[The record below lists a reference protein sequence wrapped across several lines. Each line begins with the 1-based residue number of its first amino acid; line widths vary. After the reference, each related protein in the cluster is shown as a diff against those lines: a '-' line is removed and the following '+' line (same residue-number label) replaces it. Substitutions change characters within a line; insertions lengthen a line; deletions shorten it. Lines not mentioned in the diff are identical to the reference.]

1 MKKSLFSV
9 LCALCAIS
17 YAGISPNAWAQSND
31 ADEILPPI
39 VFLVLDTSASMNLF
53 FDEDAN
59 QTRLTNAMAEIIGGM
74 KLTTDGKLNRAQ
86 SGKPFDMPFPTLQ
99 NDGKYMLG
107 IKNIPGD
114 SQIAKPNVDDVDD
127 VDASY
132 DESGVIH
139 TYKKVVKFGLA
150 GLAVGSAGSSST
162 KDSKIKEAAKLSGG
176 KTEGTV
182 LRFTLVWGH
191 MKDSNGVYYQACSD
205 LDSHVVINGNMWK
218 EGEHIYYYSKYSKSN
233 NGGFLD
239 VDNLNPEAKR
249 ISVKNKEEG
258 KDYAVCINNSNEN
271 FETCS
276 SISNENLGKIIG
288 VENIYWKDTSKLTNG
303 DIISYYVQPFTGCR
317 TDHGF
322 QVEIAYI
329 NEHGCT
335 VSDTFTYN
343 GTISRG
349 CSDTESCRFP
359 VVTMQYNRTSENTVG
374 YFKILSSGNDL
385 LVGKDNGYNGHT
397 PSKHLSKN
405 SFLYSQDFRNAG
417 EPKYIYGY
425 TDSIQTYGNSSNQI
439 KYGLDLTGLDYKKN
453 LDCTYDKGIWS
464 MQKDA
469 DAPLVYPEPSDKEV
483 DITANNERLIQIART
498 YMGTAATPLGEALAD
513 IYYMFGGDSGIGID
527 QGLTHHFKDGKVVRN
542 DKFNCRGRQKSVI
555 LISDGDPNGSGI
567 QDANRK
573 KGDGQPQP
581 EHQYGHSTDIWY
593 DTAHLYE
600 HGIKVFV
607 IGYSNEFDPSKV
619 DPSIENSA
627 AWRLSKAAWRGGTCR
642 DEHNNIIDPSDAGEA
657 AFNNFVKG
665 YNKVHNK
672 LCFYSAVSK
681 NALRQ
686 AIVNAVS
693 ESLRGTVSKTPA
705 VTTTSVGYLS
715 SINKGV
721 YQNGF
726 SNIYSGYTVE
736 FGNRRETLLERSTFV
751 CNPDEAKFVEK
762 SNKEYVSNISQR
774 LDCDII
780 KCNTSDADNRTGKPH
795 PSNPCTLNGNEN
807 TCMRHRVIFAGDY
820 YEQRDAIYPD
830 NAKLDDKLT
839 DDHRGDTPQYN
850 VHIGTI
856 KGGNRGEDYHFITE
870 STADACKK
878 SLDFNSDSATDDA
891 KTSNYMITPFEC
903 FTDVDCGIDESG
915 KKSYLCVQGRCAE
928 STKVSE
934 ISGTVNCKTHKNC
947 TDGSVCHNGK
957 CIPGIVHE
965 CDIRSYIASQRL
977 GVIEY
982 ATPVVVEPP
991 NKSYKDAAYRLFQNK
1006 YWNRDTQL
1014 LVGANDGMLH
1024 NFIIGKNNDEK
1035 YNSGSGLYAI
1045 DESITPANKLDRD
1058 IAEGD
1063 ELWGFIPKAIMP
1075 KIRQVATS
1083 GLSSNVNASP
1093 AVLDVRAPDWYTD
1106 KYKDLSDP
1114 TKSDSAP
1121 LRYRTVAVGGF
1132 RDGARGYYALDITN
1146 PAKPKV
1152 LWEIDPTWQIGKDST
1167 STPSTSKSD
1176 FANPPSHITKSQ
1188 IVDNDART
1196 KTDPDY
1202 YPFQLLG
1209 KTYAQPIITTAL
1221 IGNKLE
1227 PIAILSGG
1235 LSDSIA
1241 SEKDKQTSTESANDN
1256 QIGRVMYVVRIF
1268 PEKAEDLLVKTFY
1281 FKHEITG
1288 EPAVFPNTFGKPV
1301 QHIYFGDSKGAVYR
1315 INMRGDVANWA
1326 SQDTATEGEIVYE
1339 LPAFDPKE
1347 FDELKDFNFEQIT
1360 HKPAVALHH
1369 MNGNRAVIQVAI
1381 GTGSN
1386 DNLNIQPTDHNY
1398 VGIFYDVP
1406 DPTQNG
1412 SVYGFNLDNAQ
1423 TKSKLILFNLNK
1435 EQDDWT
1441 DIQTIKSKAD
1451 RKHDKVQTMR
1461 ITTHDPVI
1469 IQPGEKDVL
1478 GDKLDPRQK
1487 MTGAP
1492 IIYNFDTYF
1501 PTYIASEKNPTDT
1514 ICHYG
1519 KAAIYAVRDEKIKRY
1534 DALNPN
1540 DVQNNEAAKDE
1551 NLIRFQNGEVSF
1563 YKLDMGTKIYGLQ
1576 ITNQLYCGNKNNG
1589 KFAAPQLIAQTGIPN
1604 GVNGFDKSSAD
1615 NFASKNTSLN
1625 AFGLNL
1631 AGIQAQSN
1639 RIKWASVYE

>member
-17 YAGISPNAWAQSND
+17 YSGISPNAWAQSND

-99 NDGKYMLG
+99 NDGKYTPG

-114 SQIAKPNVDDVDD
+114 SQIAKPNVDD

-176 KTEGTV
+176 QTEGTA

-191 MKDSNGVYYQACSD
+191 MKDSNGVHYQACSD

-397 PSKHLSKN
+397 PSKHLSKD

-600 HGIKVFV
+600 LGIKVFV

-619 DPSIENSA
+619 NPSIENSA

-657 AFNNFVKG
+657 AFNDFVKG
-665 YNKVHNK
+665 YNKDHNK

-839 DDHRGDTPQYN
+839 DNHLGDTPQYN

-870 STADACKK
+870 STADACKS
-878 SLDFNSDSATDDA
+878 SLDFNSASATDDA

-928 STKVSE
+928 SSKVSE
-934 ISGTVNCKTHKNC
+934 ISGTVNCSTHKNC

-1035 YNSGSGLYAI
+1035 YNSSSGLYAI

>member
-39 VFLVLDTSASMNLF
+39 VFLVLDTSASMNLI
-53 FDEDAN
+53 FDKDAN

-74 KLTTDGKLNRAQ
+74 KLTTDGKLIRAEQ

-99 NDGKYMLG
+99 NDGKYTPG
-107 IKNIPGD
+107 VKNIPGD
-114 SQIAKPNVDDVDD
+114 SQIAKPNVDD

-176 KTEGTV
+176 KTEGTA

-191 MKDSNGVYYQACSD
+191 MKDSNGAHYQACSD

-218 EGEHIYYYSKYSKSN
+218 KGEHIYYSYYYSKSN

-239 VDNLNPEAKR
+239 VDNLDPEAKDIR
-249 ISVKNKEEG
+249 VKNKEEG

-303 DIISYYVQPFTGCR
+303 DIISYYVQPFSGCR

-343 GTISRG
+343 DTISGG
-349 CSDTESCRFP
+349 CGDTESCRFP
-359 VVTMQYNRTSENTVG
+359 VVTMQYIRTPENTVG

-385 LVGKDNGYNGHT
+385 LIGKDNGYNGYT
-397 PSKHLSKN
+397 PSKHLSN
-405 SFLYSQDFRNAG
+405 DSFLYSQDFRNAG
-417 EPKYIYGY
+417 KPKYIYGY

-464 MQKDA
+464 MQKEA

-573 KGDGQPQP
+573 SDATP

-593 DTAHLYE
+593 DAAHLYE
-600 HGIKVFV
+600 LGIKVFV

-657 AFNNFVKG
+657 AFNDFVKG
-665 YNKVHNK
+665 YNKDHNK

-870 STADACKK
+870 STADACKSSLAFK
-878 SLDFNSDSATDDA
+878 SASATDDA

-928 STKVSE
+928 SSTVSE
-934 ISGTVNCKTHKNC
+934 ISGTVTCSTHKDC
-947 TDGSVCHNGK
+947 SYGSVCHNSK

-1045 DESITPANKLDRD
+1045 DESITPANKLDRE

-1152 LWEIDPTWQIGKDST
+1152 LWEIDPTWQIGKDSP

-1188 IVDNDART
+1188 IVDNDTRT

-1347 FDELKDFNFEQIT
+1347 FDELKTFNFEQIT

-1469 IQPGEKDVL
+1469 IQPREKDVL

-1519 KAAIYAVRDEKIKRY
+1519 KAAIYAVRDEKIKHH

>member
-17 YAGISPNAWAQSND
+17 YSGISPNAWAQSND

-99 NDGKYMLG
+99 NDGKYTPG

-114 SQIAKPNVDDVDD
+114 SQIAKPNVDD

-176 KTEGTV
+176 KTEGTA

-191 MKDSNGVYYQACSD
+191 MKDSNGAHYQACSD

-218 EGEHIYYYSKYSKSN
+218 KGEHIYYSYYYSKSN

-239 VDNLNPEAKR
+239 VDNLDPEAKDIR
-249 ISVKNKEEG
+249 VKNKEEG

-303 DIISYYVQPFTGCR
+303 DIISYYVQPFSGCR

-343 GTISRG
+343 DTISGG
-349 CSDTESCRFP
+349 CGDTESCRFP
-359 VVTMQYNRTSENTVG
+359 VVTMQYIRTPENTVG

-385 LVGKDNGYNGHT
+385 LVGKDNGYNGYT
-397 PSKHLSKN
+397 PSKHLSN
-405 SFLYSQDFRNAG
+405 DSFLYSQDFRNAG
-417 EPKYIYGY
+417 KPKYIYGY

-464 MQKDA
+464 MQKEA

-527 QGLTHHFKDGKVVRN
+527 QGLTHHFKDGKVVHN

-573 KGDGQPQP
+573 SDATP

-593 DTAHLYE
+593 DAAHLYE
-600 HGIKVFV
+600 LGIKVFV

-619 DPSIENSA
+619 DPSIKNSA

-665 YNKVHNK
+665 YNKDHTK

-839 DDHRGDTPQYN
+839 DNHLGDTPQYN

-870 STADACKK
+870 STADACKS
-878 SLDFNSDSATDDA
+878 SLDFNSASATDDA

-928 STKVSE
+928 SSKVSE
-934 ISGTVNCKTHKNC
+934 ISGTKECSTHKDC
-947 TDGSVCHNGK
+947 SDGSVCHNRK

>member
-53 FDEDAN
+53 FDKDAN

-74 KLTTDGKLNRAQ
+74 KLTTDGKLIRAEQ

-99 NDGKYMLG
+99 NDGKYTPG
-107 IKNIPGD
+107 VKNIPGD
-114 SQIAKPNVDDVDD
+114 SQIAKPNVDD

-176 KTEGTV
+176 KTEGTA

-191 MKDSNGVYYQACSD
+191 MKDSNGAHYQACSD

-218 EGEHIYYYSKYSKSN
+218 KGEHIYYSSYYSKSN

-239 VDNLNPEAKR
+239 VDNLDPEAKR

-397 PSKHLSKN
+397 PSKHLSN
-405 SFLYSQDFRNAG
+405 DSFLYSQDFRNAG

-464 MQKDA
+464 MQKEA

-573 KGDGQPQP
+573 SDATP

-593 DTAHLYE
+593 DAAHLYE
-600 HGIKVFV
+600 LGIKVFV

-657 AFNNFVKG
+657 AFNDFVKG
-665 YNKVHNK
+665 YNKDHNK

-795 PSNPCTLNGNEN
+795 PSNPCALNGDEN
-807 TCMRHRVIFAGDY
+807 TCMQHRVIFAGDY

-870 STADACKK
+870 STADACKS
-878 SLDFNSDSATDDA
+878 SLAFESASATDDA

-928 STKVSE
+928 SSKVSE
-934 ISGTVNCKTHKNC
+934 ISGTKVCKTHKDC
-947 TDGSVCHNGK
+947 AADGSVCHNGK

>member
-39 VFLVLDTSASMNLF
+39 VFLVLDTSASMNLI
-53 FDEDAN
+53 FDKDAN

-74 KLTTDGKLNRAQ
+74 KLTPDGKLNRAQ
-86 SGKPFDMPFPTLQ
+86 GGKPFDMPFPTLQ
-99 NDGKYMLG
+99 NDGKYTPGL
-107 IKNIPGD
+107 KNIPGD
-114 SQIAKPNVDDVDD
+114 SQIAKPNVDD

-176 KTEGTV
+176 QTEGTA

-191 MKDSNGVYYQACSD
+191 MKDSNGAHYQACSD

-218 EGEHIYYYSKYSKSN
+218 RGEHIYYSSNYSKSN

-239 VDNLNPEAKR
+239 VDNLDPKAKD

-343 GTISRG
+343 DTISGG
-349 CSDTESCRFP
+349 CRNTESCRFP
-359 VVTMQYNRTSENTVG
+359 VVTMQYIRTSENTVG

-385 LVGKDNGYNGHT
+385 LVGKDNGYNGDT
-397 PSKHLSKN
+397 PSKHLSKD

-464 MQKDA
+464 MQKEA

-657 AFNNFVKG
+657 AFNDFVKG
-665 YNKVHNK
+665 YNKDHNK

-762 SNKEYVSNISQR
+762 SYKEYVSNISQR

-839 DDHRGDTPQYN
+839 DNHLGDTPQYN

>member
-53 FDEDAN
+53 FDKDAN

-99 NDGKYMLG
+99 NDGKYTPG

-114 SQIAKPNVDDVDD
+114 SQIAKPD

-176 KTEGTV
+176 QTEGTA

-191 MKDSNGVYYQACSD
+191 MKDSNGAHYQACSD

-218 EGEHIYYYSKYSKSN
+218 RGEHIYYSSNYSKSN

-239 VDNLNPEAKR
+239 VDNLDPKAKD
-249 ISVKNKEEG
+249 ISVKNEEEG

-343 GTISRG
+343 DTISGG
-349 CSDTESCRFP
+349 CRNTESCRFP
-359 VVTMQYNRTSENTVG
+359 VVTMQYIRTSENTVG

-397 PSKHLSKN
+397 PPKHLSKD

-464 MQKDA
+464 MQKEA

-573 KGDGQPQP
+573 SDATP

-593 DTAHLYE
+593 DAAHLYE
-600 HGIKVFV
+600 LGIKVFV

-657 AFNNFVKG
+657 SFNDFVKG
-665 YNKVHNK
+665 YNKDHNK

-820 YEQRDAIYPD
+820 HEQRDAIYPD

-839 DDHRGDTPQYN
+839 DDHTGNTPQYN

-870 STADACKK
+870 STADACKS
-878 SLDFNSDSATDDA
+878 SLDFESASATDDA

-928 STKVSE
+928 SSKVSE
-934 ISGTVNCKTHKNC
+934 ISGTKVCKTHKDC
-947 TDGSVCHNGK
+947 LDGSVCHNGK
-957 CIPGIVHE
+957 CISGIVHE

-1406 DPTQNG
+1406 DSSQNG

-1441 DIQTIKSKAD
+1441 DIKTIESKAD
-1451 RKHDKVQTMR
+1451 LKKHDKVQTMR

-1469 IQPGEKDVL
+1469 KQLGEKDVL

-1615 NFASKNTSLN
+1615 NFTSKNTSLN

-1631 AGIQAQSN
+1631 AGIKAQSN

>member
-17 YAGISPNAWAQSND
+17 YVGISPNAWAQSND

-74 KLTTDGKLNRAQ
+74 KLTADGKLNRAEG
-86 SGKPFDMPFPTLQ
+86 GKPFDMPFPTLQ
-99 NDGKYMLG
+99 NDGKYTPG
-107 IKNIPGD
+107 VKHIPGN
-114 SQIAKPNVDDVDD
+114 SEIAKPNVDDVDD

-176 KTEGTV
+176 QTEGTV

-191 MKDSNGVYYQACSD
+191 REKDTGTTSD
-205 LDSHVVINGNMWK
+205 LDLHVVFNGDIHNDLDYSNRHAHG
-218 EGEHIYYYSKYSKSN
+218 GE
-233 NGGFLD
+233 LD
-239 VDNLNPEAKR
+239 VDNRNPR
-249 ISVKNKEEG
+249 D
-258 KDYAVCINNSNEN
+258 KDITLTHHNTSINDYVVCINNKTGIFQKCKDFNKSNNNEN
-271 FETCS
+271 DK
-276 SISNENLGKIIG
+276 GRIIG
-288 VENIYWKDTSKLTNG
+288 VENIYWKDYNDLSNG
-303 DIISYYVQPFTGCR
+303 DILRVYLDPYSNKGT

-322 QVEIAYI
+322 EIEIAYT
-329 NEHGCT
+329 NKDGCET
-335 VSDTFTYN
+335 ADTFIYHNNIT
-343 GTISRG
+343 S
-349 CSDTESCRFP
+349 SCMNNNSCEIP
-359 VVTMQYNRTSENTVG
+359 VVSLKFTKTGDNKG
-374 YFKILSSGNDL
+374 YFELMPETAGTSKYNTLQPSDFL
-385 LVGKDNGYNGHT
+385 LRRDFKNIGK
-397 PSKHLSKN
+397 P
-405 SFLYSQDFRNAG
+405 DF
-417 EPKYIYGY
+417 IYGY
-425 TDSIQTYGNSSNQI
+425 TDSIQTYGNTPNQI

-573 KGDGQPQP
+573 SDATP

-593 DTAHLYE
+593 DAAHLYE
-600 HGIKVFV
+600 LGIKVFV

-642 DEHNNIIDPSDAGEA
+642 DENNNIIDPSDAGEA

-807 TCMRHRVIFAGDY
+807 TCMKHRVIFAGDY
-820 YEQRDAIYPD
+820 YDQRDAIYPD
-830 NAKLDDKLT
+830 NAKLDDNQT
-839 DDHRGDTPQYN
+839 DNHIGDTPQYN

-878 SLDFNSDSATDDA
+878 SLDFNSSSATNDA

-928 STKVSE
+928 SSRVSE
-934 ISGTVNCKTHKNC
+934 ISGTKKCSTHKDC
-947 TDGSVCHNGK
+947 DGSVCHNGK

-991 NKSYKDAAYRLFQNK
+991 NKSYKDAAYRLFQKK

-1045 DESITPANKLDRD
+1045 DESITPANKLDRE

-1121 LRYRTVAVGGF
+1121 IRYRTVAVGGF

-1152 LWEIDPTWQIGKDST
+1152 LWEIDPTWQISKDAP

-1188 IVDNDART
+1188 IDDNAART

-1256 QIGRVMYVVRIF
+1256 QIGRVMYVVRLF

-1326 SQDTATEGEIVYE
+1326 SQDTATEGSIVYE

-1347 FDELKDFNFEQIT
+1347 FDELKGFNFEQIT

-1406 DPTQNG
+1406 DSSQNG

-1441 DIQTIKSKAD
+1441 DIKTIESKAD
-1451 RKHDKVQTMR
+1451 LKKHDKVQTMR

-1469 IQPGEKDVL
+1469 KQLGEKDVL

-1631 AGIQAQSN
+1631 AGIKAQSN

>member
-17 YAGISPNAWAQSND
+17 YSGISPNAWAQSND

-99 NDGKYMLG
+99 NDGKYTPG

-114 SQIAKPNVDDVDD
+114 SQIAKPDVDDVDD

-176 KTEGTV
+176 QTEGTV

-191 MKDSNGVYYQACSD
+191 REKDTGATSD
-205 LDSHVVINGNMWK
+205 LDLHVEFNGN
-218 EGEHIYYYSKYSKSN
+218 IRDDLDYSRPYAH
-233 NGGFLD
+233 GGVLD
-239 VDNLNPEAKR
+239 VDNLNPLSEVLH
-249 ISVKNKEEG
+249 IKNSPPSASNS
-258 KDYAVCINNSNEN
+258 DYVVCINKKSGLFQKCKDINNEN
-271 FETCS
+271 EK
-276 SISNENLGKIIG
+276 GRKIG
-288 VENIYWKDTSKLTNG
+288 VENIYWNDYNNLSNG
-303 DIISYYVQPFTGCR
+303 DILRVYLDPYSNKGT

-322 QVEIAYI
+322 EIEIAYT
-329 NEHGCT
+329 NKDGCET
-335 VSDTFTYN
+335 ADTFIYHNNIT
-343 GTISRG
+343 
-349 CSDTESCRFP
+349 DSCWDNNSCEIP
-359 VVTMQYNRTSENTVG
+359 VVSLKFNKTSDNQG
-374 YFKILSSGNDL
+374 YFELLPETAGTSKYNTLQSSDFL
-385 LVGKDNGYNGHT
+385 LRRDFKNIGK
-397 PSKHLSKN
+397 P
-405 SFLYSQDFRNAG
+405 DF
-417 EPKYIYGY
+417 IYGY

-464 MQKDA
+464 MQKEA

-483 DITANNERLIQIART
+483 DITANNKRLIQIART

-657 AFNNFVKG
+657 AFNDFVKG
-665 YNKVHNK
+665 YNKDHNK

-780 KCNTSDADNRTGKPH
+780 KCNTSDADNRTGKAH
-795 PSNPCTLNGNEN
+795 PSNPCALNGDEN
-807 TCMRHRVIFAGDY
+807 TCMQHRVIFAGDY
-820 YEQRDAIYPD
+820 HEQRDAIYPD

-839 DDHRGDTPQYN
+839 DDHTGNTPQYN

-856 KGGNRGEDYHFITE
+856 KGGNSGEDYHLITE
-870 STADACKK
+870 STADACKS
-878 SLDFNSDSATDDA
+878 SLDFESASATDDA
-891 KTSNYMITPFEC
+891 TTSNYMITPFEC

-928 STKVSE
+928 SSKVSE
-934 ISGTVNCKTHKNC
+934 ISGTKVCKTHKDC
-947 TDGSVCHNGK
+947 LDGSVCHNGK
-957 CIPGIVHE
+957 CISGIVHE

-1035 YNSGSGLYAI
+1035 YDSGSGLYAI

-1326 SQDTATEGEIVYE
+1326 SQDTATEGKIVYE

-1519 KAAIYAVRDEKIKRY
+1519 KAAIYAVRDEKIKHH

>member
-53 FDEDAN
+53 FDKDAN

-74 KLTTDGKLNRAQ
+74 KLTTDGKLIRAE

-99 NDGKYMLG
+99 NDGKYTPG
-107 IKNIPGD
+107 VKNIPGD
-114 SQIAKPNVDDVDD
+114 SQIAKPNVDD

-176 KTEGTV
+176 KTEGTA

-191 MKDSNGVYYQACSD
+191 MKDSNGAHYQACSD

-218 EGEHIYYYSKYSKSN
+218 KGEHIYYSSYYSKSN

-239 VDNLNPEAKR
+239 VDNLDPEAKR

-397 PSKHLSKN
+397 PSKHLSN
-405 SFLYSQDFRNAG
+405 DSFLYSQDFRNAG

-464 MQKDA
+464 MQKEA

-573 KGDGQPQP
+573 SDATP

-593 DTAHLYE
+593 DAAHLYE
-600 HGIKVFV
+600 LGIKVFV

-657 AFNNFVKG
+657 AFNDFVKG
-665 YNKVHNK
+665 YNKDHNK

-795 PSNPCTLNGNEN
+795 PSNPCALNGDEN
-807 TCMRHRVIFAGDY
+807 TCMQHRVIFAGDY

-870 STADACKK
+870 STADACKS
-878 SLDFNSDSATDDA
+878 SLAFESASATDDA

-928 STKVSE
+928 SSKVSE
-934 ISGTVNCKTHKNC
+934 ISGTKVCKTHKDC
-947 TDGSVCHNGK
+947 AADGSVCHNGK

>member
-99 NDGKYMLG
+99 NDGKYTPD

-114 SQIAKPNVDDVDD
+114 SQIAKPNVDD

-176 KTEGTV
+176 QTEGTA

-191 MKDSNGVYYQACSD
+191 MKDSNGAHYQACSD

-218 EGEHIYYYSKYSKSN
+218 RGEHIYYSSKYSKSN

-239 VDNLNPEAKR
+239 VDNLNPEAKN

-276 SISNENLGKIIG
+276 SISNENLGRIIG

-303 DIISYYVQPFTGCR
+303 DIISYYVQPYTGCR

-343 GTISRG
+343 DTISGG
-349 CSDTESCRFP
+349 CSNTESCRFP
-359 VVTMQYNRTSENTVG
+359 VVTMQYIRTSENTVG

-385 LVGKDNGYNGHT
+385 LVGKDNGYNGDT
-397 PSKHLSKN
+397 PSKHLSKD

-464 MQKDA
+464 MQKEA

-657 AFNNFVKG
+657 AFNDFVKG
-665 YNKVHNK
+665 YNKDHNK

-870 STADACKK
+870 STADACKS
-878 SLDFNSDSATDDA
+878 SLDFESASATDDA

-928 STKVSE
+928 SSKVSE
-934 ISGTVNCKTHKNC
+934 ISGTKVCKTHKDC
-947 TDGSVCHNGK
+947 LDGSVCHNGK
-957 CIPGIVHE
+957 CISGIVHE

-1035 YNSGSGLYAI
+1035 YDSGSGLYAI

-1221 IGNKLE
+1221 IGDKLE

-1326 SQDTATEGEIVYE
+1326 SQDTATEGKIVYE

-1451 RKHDKVQTMR
+1451 RKKHDKVQTMR

-1469 IQPGEKDVL
+1469 KQTGEKDVL
-1478 GDKLDPRQK
+1478 GDKLDTRQK

>member
-39 VFLVLDTSASMNLF
+39 VFLVLDTSASMNLI
-53 FDEDAN
+53 FDKDAN

-74 KLTTDGKLNRAQ
+74 KLTTDGKLIRAQ
-86 SGKPFDMPFPTLQ
+86 GGKPFDMPFPTLQ
-99 NDGKYMLG
+99 NDGKYTPG
-107 IKNIPGD
+107 VKNIPGD
-114 SQIAKPNVDDVDD
+114 SQIAKPNVDD

-176 KTEGTV
+176 KTEGTA

-191 MKDSNGVYYQACSD
+191 MKDSNGAHYQACSD

-218 EGEHIYYYSKYSKSN
+218 KGEHIYYSSYYSKSN

-239 VDNLNPEAKR
+239 VDNLDPEAKDIR
-249 ISVKNKEEG
+249 VKNKEEG

-303 DIISYYVQPFTGCR
+303 DIISYYVQPFSGCR

-343 GTISRG
+343 DTISGG
-349 CSDTESCRFP
+349 CGDTESCRFP
-359 VVTMQYNRTSENTVG
+359 IVTMQYIRTPENTVG

-385 LVGKDNGYNGHT
+385 LVGKDNGYNGYT
-397 PSKHLSKN
+397 PSKHLSN
-405 SFLYSQDFRNAG
+405 DSFLYSQDFRNAG
-417 EPKYIYGY
+417 KPKYIYGY
-425 TDSIQTYGNSSNQI
+425 TDSIQIYGNTPNQI

-573 KGDGQPQP
+573 SDATP

-593 DTAHLYE
+593 DAAHLYE

-665 YNKVHNK
+665 YNKDHKK

-839 DDHRGDTPQYN
+839 DNHLGDTPQYN

-870 STADACKK
+870 STADACKS
-878 SLDFNSDSATDDA
+878 SLAFESASATDDA

-928 STKVSE
+928 SSKVSE
-934 ISGTVNCKTHKNC
+934 ISGTKKCSTHNDC

-1035 YNSGSGLYAI
+1035 YYSGSGLYAI

-1058 IAEGD
+1058 IAEGE

-1469 IQPGEKDVL
+1469 IQLGEKDVL

>member
-99 NDGKYMLG
+99 NDGKYTPG

-114 SQIAKPNVDDVDD
+114 SQIAKPNVDD

-176 KTEGTV
+176 QTEGTA

-191 MKDSNGVYYQACSD
+191 MKDSNGAHYQACSD

-218 EGEHIYYYSKYSKSN
+218 RGEHIYYSSNYSKSN

-239 VDNLNPEAKR
+239 VDNLDPKAKD

-343 GTISRG
+343 DTISGG
-349 CSDTESCRFP
+349 CRNTESCRFP
-359 VVTMQYNRTSENTVG
+359 VVTMQYIRTSENTVG

-397 PSKHLSKN
+397 PPKHLSKD

-464 MQKDA
+464 MQKEA

-573 KGDGQPQP
+573 SDATP

-593 DTAHLYE
+593 DAAHLYE
-600 HGIKVFV
+600 LGIKVFV

-657 AFNNFVKG
+657 AFNDFVKG
-665 YNKVHNK
+665 YNKDHNK

-820 YEQRDAIYPD
+820 YDQRDAIYPD
-830 NAKLDDKLT
+830 NAKLDDNQT
-839 DDHRGDTPQYN
+839 DNHLGDTPQYN

-870 STADACKK
+870 STADACKS
-878 SLDFNSDSATDDA
+878 SLAFESTSATDDA

-928 STKVSE
+928 SSTVSE
-934 ISGTVNCKTHKNC
+934 ISGTKVCKTHKDC
-947 TDGSVCHNGK
+947 LDGSVCHNGK
-957 CIPGIVHE
+957 CISGIVHE

-1035 YNSGSGLYAI
+1035 YNSSSGLYAI

-1326 SQDTATEGEIVYE
+1326 SQDTATDGEIVYE

>member
-39 VFLVLDTSASMNLF
+39 VFLVLDTSASMNLI
-53 FDEDAN
+53 FDKDAN

-74 KLTTDGKLNRAQ
+74 KLTTDGKLIRAEQ

-99 NDGKYMLG
+99 NDGKYTPG
-107 IKNIPGD
+107 VKNIPGD
-114 SQIAKPNVDDVDD
+114 SQIAKPNVDD

-176 KTEGTV
+176 KTEGTA

-191 MKDSNGVYYQACSD
+191 MKDSNGAHYQACSD

-218 EGEHIYYYSKYSKSN
+218 KGEHIYYSYYYSKSN

-239 VDNLNPEAKR
+239 VDNLDPEAKDIR
-249 ISVKNKEEG
+249 VKNKEEG

-303 DIISYYVQPFTGCR
+303 DIISYYVQPFSGCR

-343 GTISRG
+343 DTISGG
-349 CSDTESCRFP
+349 CGDTESCRFP
-359 VVTMQYNRTSENTVG
+359 VVTMQYIRTPENTVG

-385 LVGKDNGYNGHT
+385 LVGKDNGYNGYT
-397 PSKHLSKN
+397 PSKHLSN
-405 SFLYSQDFRNAG
+405 DSFLYSQDFRNAG
-417 EPKYIYGY
+417 KPKYIYGY

-464 MQKDA
+464 MQKEA

-573 KGDGQPQP
+573 SDATP

-593 DTAHLYE
+593 DAAHLYE
-600 HGIKVFV
+600 LGIKVFV

-780 KCNTSDADNRTGKPH
+780 KCNTSDADNRTGKAH
-795 PSNPCTLNGNEN
+795 PSNPCALNGDEN
-807 TCMRHRVIFAGDY
+807 TCMQHRVIFAGDY

-870 STADACKK
+870 STADACKS
-878 SLDFNSDSATDDA
+878 SLAFESALATDDA

-928 STKVSE
+928 SSKVSE
-934 ISGTVNCKTHKNC
+934 ISGTVTCSTHKDC
-947 TDGSVCHNGK
+947 SDGSVCHNGK

-1469 IQPGEKDVL
+1469 IQPGEKDAL

-1519 KAAIYAVRDEKIKRY
+1519 KAAIYAVRDEKIKHH

>member
-17 YAGISPNAWAQSND
+17 YSGISPNAWAQSND

-53 FDEDAN
+53 FDKDAN

-74 KLTTDGKLNRAQ
+74 KLTADGKLNRAEEG
-86 SGKPFDMPFPTLQ
+86 GKPFDMPFPTLQ
-99 NDGKYMLG
+99 NDGKYTPG

-114 SQIAKPNVDDVDD
+114 SQIAKPD

-176 KTEGTV
+176 QTEGTV

-191 MKDSNGVYYQACSD
+191 REKDTGATSD
-205 LDSHVVINGNMWK
+205 LDMFVEFNGNRNDRIFYNNHQNHG
-218 EGEHIYYYSKYSKSN
+218 GE
-233 NGGFLD
+233 LD
-239 VDNLNPEAKR
+239 VDNRNPKDEFITSKNIPPGAS
-249 ISVKNKEEG
+249 IS
-258 KDYAVCINNSNEN
+258 DYVVCINKKTGLFQKCKDFNKNNNNED
-271 FETCS
+271 EK
-276 SISNENLGKIIG
+276 GRKIG
-288 VENIYWKDTSKLTNG
+288 VENIYWTEYKELSNG
-303 DIISYYVQPFTGCR
+303 DTLRLFLNPYENRGV
-317 TDHGF
+317 TDDGF
-322 QVEIAYI
+322 EVEIAYT
-329 NEHGCT
+329 NKDGCET
-335 VSDTFTYN
+335 SDTFIYN
-343 GTISRG
+343 KDINDTCDWNLCEIPIVSLKFNKT
-349 CSDTESCRFP
+349 SDN
-359 VVTMQYNRTSENTVG
+359 QG
-374 YFKILSSGNDL
+374 YFELLPETAGTSKYNTLQSSDFL
-385 LVGKDNGYNGHT
+385 LR
-397 PSKHLSKN
+397 
-405 SFLYSQDFRNAG
+405 QDFKNIG
-417 EPKYIYGY
+417 KPDFIYGY
-425 TDSIQTYGNSSNQI
+425 TDSIQTYGNTPNQI

-573 KGDGQPQP
+573 SDATP

-593 DTAHLYE
+593 DAAHLYE
-600 HGIKVFV
+600 LGIKVFV

-642 DEHNNIIDPSDAGEA
+642 DENNNIIDPSDAGEA

-807 TCMRHRVIFAGDY
+807 TCMKHRVIFAGDY
-820 YEQRDAIYPD
+820 YDQRDAIYPD
-830 NAKLDDKLT
+830 NAKLDDNQT
-839 DDHRGDTPQYN
+839 DNHIGDTPQYN

-878 SLDFNSDSATDDA
+878 SLDFNSSSATNDA

-928 STKVSE
+928 SSRVSE
-934 ISGTVNCKTHKNC
+934 ISGTKKCSTHKDC
-947 TDGSVCHNGK
+947 DGSVCHNGK

-991 NKSYKDAAYRLFQNK
+991 NKSYKDAAYRLFQKK

-1045 DESITPANKLDRD
+1045 DESITPANKLDRE

-1188 IVDNDART
+1188 IDDNAART

-1256 QIGRVMYVVRIF
+1256 QIGRVMYVVRLF

-1326 SQDTATEGEIVYE
+1326 SQDTTREGSIVYE

-1347 FDELKDFNFEQIT
+1347 FDELKGFNFEQIT

-1441 DIQTIKSKAD
+1441 DIKTIESKAD
-1451 RKHDKVQTMR
+1451 LKKHDKVQTMR

-1469 IQPGEKDVL
+1469 KQLGEKDVL

-1615 NFASKNTSLN
+1615 NFTSKNTSLN

-1631 AGIQAQSN
+1631 AGIKAQSN

>member
-39 VFLVLDTSASMNLF
+39 VFLVLDTSASMNLI
-53 FDEDAN
+53 FDKDAN

-74 KLTTDGKLNRAQ
+74 KLTPDGKLNRAE

-99 NDGKYMLG
+99 DDGKYTPG

-114 SQIAKPNVDDVDD
+114 SQIAKPNVDD

-176 KTEGTV
+176 QTEGTA

-191 MKDSNGVYYQACSD
+191 MKDSNGVHYQACSD
-205 LDSHVVINGNMWK
+205 LDSHVVINGNIRK
-218 EGEHIYYYSKYSKSN
+218 RGEHIYYSSNYSKSN

-239 VDNLNPEAKR
+239 VDNLNPEAKN

-303 DIISYYVQPFTGCR
+303 DIISYYVQPFRGCR

-343 GTISRG
+343 DTISGG
-349 CSDTESCRFP
+349 CGDTESCRFP
-359 VVTMQYNRTSENTVG
+359 VVTMQYIRTSENTVG

-385 LVGKDNGYNGHT
+385 LIGKDNGYNGDT
-397 PSKHLSKN
+397 PSKHLSKD

-425 TDSIQTYGNSSNQI
+425 TDSIQTYGNTPNQI
-439 KYGLDLTGLDYKKN
+439 KYGLDLTRLDYKKN

-573 KGDGQPQP
+573 SDATP

-593 DTAHLYE
+593 DAAHLYE
-600 HGIKVFV
+600 LGIKVFV

-642 DEHNNIIDPSDAGEA
+642 DENNNIIDPSDAGEA
-657 AFNNFVKG
+657 AFKDFVKG
-665 YNKVHNK
+665 YNKVHKK

-807 TCMRHRVIFAGDY
+807 TCMKHRVIFAGDY
-820 YEQRDAIYPD
+820 YDQRDAIYPD
-830 NAKLDDKLT
+830 NAKLDDNQT
-839 DDHRGDTPQYN
+839 DNHIGDTPKYN

-856 KGGNRGEDYHFITE
+856 KGGNRGVDYHFITE

-928 STKVSE
+928 SSKVSE
-934 ISGTVNCKTHKNC
+934 ISGTVNCSTHKDC
-947 TDGSVCHNGK
+947 TDGSVCHNDK

-982 ATPVVVEPP
+982 ATPVAVEPP

-1045 DESITPANKLDRD
+1045 DESITPANKLDRE
-1058 IAEGD
+1058 ISEGD

-1121 LRYRTVAVGGF
+1121 IRYRTVAVGGF

-1152 LWEIDPTWQIGKDST
+1152 LWEIDPTWQIGKDSP

-1188 IVDNDART
+1188 IDDNAART

-1256 QIGRVMYVVRIF
+1256 QIGRVMYVVRLF

-1406 DPTQNG
+1406 DSSQNG

-1441 DIQTIKSKAD
+1441 DIKTIESKAD
-1451 RKHDKVQTMR
+1451 RKKHDKVQTMR

-1469 IQPGEKDVL
+1469 IQTGEKDVL
-1478 GDKLDPRQK
+1478 GDKLDTRQK

-1501 PTYIASEKNPTDT
+1501 PTYIASDKNPTDT

-1631 AGIQAQSN
+1631 AGIKAQSN

>member
-17 YAGISPNAWAQSND
+17 YSGISPNAWAQSND

-53 FDEDAN
+53 FDKDAN

-99 NDGKYMLG
+99 NDGKYTPG

-114 SQIAKPNVDDVDD
+114 SQIAKPDVDDVDD

-162 KDSKIKEAAKLSGG
+162 KDSAIKQAASTAGG
-176 KTEGTV
+176 RV
-182 LRFTLVWGH
+182 DALLRFTLIWGH
-191 MKDSNGVYYQACSD
+191 RPGDTQATSD
-205 LDSHVVINGNMWK
+205 LDSHTVINNGWMIKYGNYDK
-218 EGEHIYYYSKYSKSN
+218 ENYIFYNTRNDGLSPK
-233 NGGFLD
+233 GGRLD
-239 VDNLNPEAKR
+239 VDNIDPSSE
-249 ISVKNKEEG
+249 SYGNKS
-258 KDYAVCINNSNEN
+258 VCIDTSQDSMV
-271 FETCS
+271 FKTCS
-276 SISNENLGKIIG
+276 SLSGTGHKGASIG
-288 VENIYWKDTSKLTNG
+288 VENTYWDNLSELPDNST
-303 DIISYYVQPFTGCR
+303 IRFFVQPFSTSSYNR
-317 TDHGF
+317 DHGF
-322 QVEIAYI
+322 DVEIAYV
-329 NEHGCT
+329 NQKGC
-335 VSDTFTYN
+335 VVADTFTFKDVLTAPSSGNTTSY
-343 GTISRG
+343 RY
-349 CSDTESCRFP
+349 P
-359 VVTMQYNRTSENTVG
+359 VVTLLFHKDNS
-374 YFKILSSGNDL
+374 LSSG
-385 LVGKDNGYNGHT
+385 GYFTIATDDKGE
-397 PSKHLSKN
+397 LIGRD
-405 SFLYSQDFRNAG
+405 SQKSNPDGSYEYVKDFRNAG

-464 MQKDA
+464 MQKEA

-573 KGDGQPQP
+573 SDATP

-593 DTAHLYE
+593 DAAHLYE
-600 HGIKVFV
+600 LGIKVFV

-839 DDHRGDTPQYN
+839 DDHLGDTPQYN

-870 STADACKK
+870 STADACKS
-878 SLDFNSDSATDDA
+878 SLAFESALATDDA

-928 STKVSE
+928 SSKVSE
-934 ISGTVNCKTHKNC
+934 ISGTVNCSTHKNC

-1288 EPAVFPNTFGKPV
+1288 EPTVFPNTFGKPV

-1519 KAAIYAVRDEKIKRY
+1519 KAAIYAVRDEKIKHH

>member
-53 FDEDAN
+53 FDKDAN

-99 NDGKYMLG
+99 NDGKYTPG

-114 SQIAKPNVDDVDD
+114 SQIAKPSVDD

-176 KTEGTV
+176 QTEGTA

-191 MKDSNGVYYQACSD
+191 MKDSNGAHYQACSD

-218 EGEHIYYYSKYSKSN
+218 RGEHIYYSSKYSKSN

-239 VDNLNPEAKR
+239 VDNLDPEAKN

-303 DIISYYVQPFTGCR
+303 DIISYYVQPYTGCR

-343 GTISRG
+343 DTISGG
-349 CSDTESCRFP
+349 CGNTESCRFP
-359 VVTMQYNRTSENTVG
+359 VVTMQYIRTSENTVG

-385 LVGKDNGYNGHT
+385 LVGKDNGYNGDT
-397 PSKHLSKN
+397 PSKHLSKD

-464 MQKDA
+464 MQKEA

-657 AFNNFVKG
+657 AFNDFVKG
-665 YNKVHNK
+665 YNKDHNK

-780 KCNTSDADNRTGKPH
+780 KCNTSDADNRTGKAH
-795 PSNPCTLNGNEN
+795 PSNPCALNGDEN
-807 TCMRHRVIFAGDY
+807 TCMQHRVIFAGDY

-839 DDHRGDTPQYN
+839 DDHRGNTPQYN

-870 STADACKK
+870 STADACKS
-878 SLDFNSDSATDDA
+878 SLDFNSASATDDA
-891 KTSNYMITPFEC
+891 RTSNYMITPFEC

-928 STKVSE
+928 SSKVSE
-934 ISGTVNCKTHKNC
+934 ISGTKECKTHNDC
-947 TDGSVCHNGK
+947 TNGSVCHNGK
-957 CIPGIVHE
+957 CISGIVHE

-1268 PEKAEDLLVKTFY
+1268 AEDLLVKTFY

-1326 SQDTATEGEIVYE
+1326 SQDTATEGKIVYE

-1519 KAAIYAVRDEKIKRY
+1519 KAAIYAVRDEKIKHH

>member
-17 YAGISPNAWAQSND
+17 YSGISPNAWAQSND

-53 FDEDAN
+53 FDKDAN

-74 KLTTDGKLNRAQ
+74 KLTTGGKLNRAQ

-99 NDGKYMLG
+99 NDGKYTPG

-114 SQIAKPNVDDVDD
+114 SQIAKPNVDD

-176 KTEGTV
+176 QTEGTV

-191 MKDSNGVYYQACSD
+191 REKDTGTTSD
-205 LDSHVVINGNMWK
+205 LDLHVEFNGKIYDDLDYSNRHAYG
-218 EGEHIYYYSKYSKSN
+218 GE
-233 NGGFLD
+233 LD
-239 VDNLNPEAKR
+239 VDNRNPR
-249 ISVKNKEEG
+249 D
-258 KDYAVCINNSNEN
+258 KDITLTHHNTSINDYVVCINNKTGIFQKCKDFNKSNNNEN
-271 FETCS
+271 DK
-276 SISNENLGKIIG
+276 GRIIG
-288 VENIYWKDTSKLTNG
+288 VENIYWKDYNDLSNG
-303 DIISYYVQPFTGCR
+303 DILRVYLDPYRNKGT

-322 QVEIAYI
+322 EIEIAYT
-329 NEHGCT
+329 NKDGCET
-335 VSDTFTYN
+335 ADTFIYHNNIT
-343 GTISRG
+343 
-349 CSDTESCRFP
+349 DSCWDDNSCEIP
-359 VVTMQYNRTSENTVG
+359 VVSLKFNKTSDNQG
-374 YFKILSSGNDL
+374 YFELLPETAGTSKYNTLQSSDFL
-385 LVGKDNGYNGHT
+385 LRRDFKNIGK
-397 PSKHLSKN
+397 P
-405 SFLYSQDFRNAG
+405 DF
-417 EPKYIYGY
+417 IYGY

-464 MQKDA
+464 MQKEA

-657 AFNNFVKG
+657 AFNDFVKG
-665 YNKVHNK
+665 YNKDHNK

-870 STADACKK
+870 STADACKS
-878 SLDFNSDSATDDA
+878 SLAFESASATDDA

-928 STKVSE
+928 SSKVSE
-934 ISGTVNCKTHKNC
+934 ISGTVTCSTHKDC
-947 TDGSVCHNGK
+947 SDGSVCHNGK

-1045 DESITPANKLDRD
+1045 DESITPANKLDRN

-1469 IQPGEKDVL
+1469 IHPGEKDVL

-1519 KAAIYAVRDEKIKRY
+1519 KAAIYAVRDEKIKHH

>member
-53 FDEDAN
+53 FDKDAN

-99 NDGKYMLG
+99 NDGKYTPG

-114 SQIAKPNVDDVDD
+114 SQIAKPNVDNVDD

-176 KTEGTV
+176 QTEGTV

-191 MKDSNGVYYQACSD
+191 REKDTGATSD
-205 LDSHVVINGNMWK
+205 LDLHVEFNGSSRNMLYF
-218 EGEHIYYYSKYSKSN
+218 GNKSEK
-233 NGGFLD
+233 GGQLD
-239 VDNLNPEAKR
+239 VDNVNPKAG
-249 ISVKNKEEG
+249 SFNGYYGSNKE
-258 KDYAVCINNSNEN
+258 DYIICINDKTGIFQKCKDITNSE
-271 FETCS
+271 E
-276 SISNENLGKIIG
+276 LGRRIG
-288 VENIYWKDTSKLTNG
+288 VENIFWKGYNGLSNG
-303 DIISYYVQPFTGCR
+303 DILRLYVNPFSYNDV

-322 QVEIAYI
+322 EIEIAYT
-329 NEHGCT
+329 NKDGCDT
-335 VSDTFTYN
+335 SDTFIYYN
-343 GTISRG
+343 DIDAS
-349 CSDTESCRFP
+349 SYWDSNKQIP
-359 VVTMQYNRTSENTVG
+359 IVSLKYVNTGDNKG
-374 YFKILSSGNDL
+374 YFELLTDTVAKSNTKQLSDNEYSFRRDFKNI
-385 LVGKDNGYNGHT
+385 GK
-397 PSKHLSKN
+397 P
-405 SFLYSQDFRNAG
+405 DF
-417 EPKYIYGY
+417 IYGY

-439 KYGLDLTGLDYKKN
+439 KYGLDLTRLDYKKN

-555 LISDGDPNGSGI
+555 LITDGDPNGSGI

-573 KGDGQPQP
+573 SDATP

-593 DTAHLYE
+593 DAAHLYE

-657 AFNNFVKG
+657 AFKDFVNG
-665 YNKVHNK
+665 YKVHKK

-780 KCNTSDADNRTGKPH
+780 KCYTSDADNRTGKAH
-795 PSNPCTLNGNEN
+795 PSNPCALNGDEN
-807 TCMRHRVIFAGDY
+807 TCMQHRVIFAGDY
-820 YEQRDAIYPD
+820 YAQRDAIYPD

-839 DDHRGDTPQYN
+839 DDHRGNTPQYN

-870 STADACKK
+870 STADACKS
-878 SLDFNSDSATDDA
+878 SLDFKSASATDDA

-928 STKVSE
+928 SSKVSE
-934 ISGTVNCKTHKNC
+934 ISGTKECSTHKDC
-947 TDGSVCHNGK
+947 ADGSVCHNGK
-957 CIPGIVHE
+957 CISGIVHE

-1035 YNSGSGLYAI
+1035 YDSGSGLYAI

-1256 QIGRVMYVVRIF
+1256 QIGRVMYVVRLF

-1326 SQDTATEGEIVYE
+1326 SQDTTREGSIVYE

-1406 DPTQNG
+1406 DSSQNG

-1441 DIQTIKSKAD
+1441 DIKTIESKAD
-1451 RKHDKVQTMR
+1451 RKKHDKVQTMR

-1469 IQPGEKDVL
+1469 KQTGEKDVL
-1478 GDKLDPRQK
+1478 GDKLDTRQK

-1501 PTYIASEKNPTDT
+1501 PTYIASDKNPTDT

-1519 KAAIYAVRDEKIKRY
+1519 KAAIYAVRDKKIKRY

-1615 NFASKNTSLN
+1615 NFTSKNTSLN

-1631 AGIQAQSN
+1631 AGIKAQSS

>member
-39 VFLVLDTSASMNLF
+39 VFLVLDTSASMNQF
-53 FDEDAN
+53 FDKDAN

-114 SQIAKPNVDDVDD
+114 SQIAKPNVDDVD
-127 VDASY
+127 ASY

-176 KTEGTV
+176 QTEGTA

-191 MKDSNGVYYQACSD
+191 MKDSNGVHYQACSD

-349 CSDTESCRFP
+349 CRDTESCRFP

-397 PSKHLSKN
+397 PSKHLSKD

-483 DITANNERLIQIART
+483 DITANNERLIQVART

-657 AFNNFVKG
+657 AFNDFVKG
-665 YNKVHNK
+665 YNKDHNK

-774 LDCDII
+774 LNCDII

-870 STADACKK
+870 STADACKS
-878 SLDFNSDSATDDA
+878 SLAFESALATDDA

-928 STKVSE
+928 SSKVSE
-934 ISGTVNCKTHKNC
+934 ISGTKECKTHNDC
-947 TDGSVCHNGK
+947 TNGSVCHNGK
-957 CIPGIVHE
+957 CISGIVHE

-1406 DPTQNG
+1406 DSSQNG

-1441 DIQTIKSKAD
+1441 DIKTIESKAD

-1469 IQPGEKDVL
+1469 KQTGEKDVL
-1478 GDKLDPRQK
+1478 GDKLDTRQK

>member
-39 VFLVLDTSASMNLF
+39 VFLVLDTSASMNLI
-53 FDEDAN
+53 FDKDAN

-74 KLTTDGKLNRAQ
+74 KLTTDGKLIRAEQ

-99 NDGKYMLG
+99 NDGKYTPG
-107 IKNIPGD
+107 VKNIPGD
-114 SQIAKPNVDDVDD
+114 SQIAKPNVDD

-176 KTEGTV
+176 KTEGTA

-191 MKDSNGVYYQACSD
+191 MKDSNGAHYQACSD

-218 EGEHIYYYSKYSKSN
+218 KGEHIYYSYYYSKSN

-239 VDNLNPEAKR
+239 VDNLDPEAKDIR
-249 ISVKNKEEG
+249 VKNKEEG

-303 DIISYYVQPFTGCR
+303 DIISYYVQPFSGCR

-343 GTISRG
+343 DTISGG
-349 CSDTESCRFP
+349 CGDTESCRFP
-359 VVTMQYNRTSENTVG
+359 VVTMQYIRTPENTVG

-385 LVGKDNGYNGHT
+385 LVGKDNGYNGYT
-397 PSKHLSKN
+397 PSKHLSN
-405 SFLYSQDFRNAG
+405 DSFLYSQDFRNAG
-417 EPKYIYGY
+417 KPKYIYGY

-573 KGDGQPQP
+573 SDATP

-593 DTAHLYE
+593 DAAHLYE

-657 AFNNFVKG
+657 AFNDFVNG
-665 YNKVHNK
+665 YNKHKK

-780 KCNTSDADNRTGKPH
+780 KCNTSDADNRTGKAH
-795 PSNPCTLNGNEN
+795 PSNPCALNGDEN
-807 TCMRHRVIFAGDY
+807 TCMQHRVIFAGDY
-820 YEQRDAIYPD
+820 HEQRDAIYPD

-839 DDHRGDTPQYN
+839 DDHTGNTPQYN

-856 KGGNRGEDYHFITE
+856 KGGNSGEDYHFITE
-870 STADACKK
+870 STADACKS
-878 SLDFNSDSATDDA
+878 SLDFESASATDDA

-928 STKVSE
+928 SSKVSE
-934 ISGTVNCKTHKNC
+934 ISGTKVCKTHKDC
-947 TDGSVCHNGK
+947 LDGSVCHNGK
-957 CIPGIVHE
+957 CISGIVHE

-1035 YNSGSGLYAI
+1035 YDSGSGLYAI

-1167 STPSTSKSD
+1167 STPSTLKSD

-1221 IGNKLE
+1221 IGDKLE

-1412 SVYGFNLDNAQ
+1412 SVYSFNLDNAQ

-1519 KAAIYAVRDEKIKRY
+1519 KAAIYAVRDEKINHH

-1551 NLIRFQNGEVSF
+1551 NLIRLQNGEVSF

>member
-53 FDEDAN
+53 FDKDAN

-74 KLTTDGKLNRAQ
+74 KLTPDGKLNRAQ

-99 NDGKYMLG
+99 NDGKYMPG

-114 SQIAKPNVDDVDD
+114 SQIAKPNVND

-176 KTEGTV
+176 QTEGTA

-191 MKDSNGVYYQACSD
+191 MKDSNGVHYQACSD
-205 LDSHVVINGNMWK
+205 LDSHIVINGNMWK
-218 EGEHIYYYSKYSKSN
+218 KGEHIYYSSEFSKSN

-239 VDNLNPEAKR
+239 VDNLDPEAKN

-303 DIISYYVQPFTGCR
+303 DIISYYVQPYTGCR

-343 GTISRG
+343 DTISRG
-349 CSDTESCRFP
+349 CRNTESCRFP

-385 LVGKDNGYNGHT
+385 LVGKDNGYNGDT
-397 PSKHLSKN
+397 PSKHLSKD

-464 MQKDA
+464 MQKEA

-573 KGDGQPQP
+573 SDATP

-593 DTAHLYE
+593 DAAHLYE
-600 HGIKVFV
+600 LGIKVFV
-607 IGYSNEFDPSKV
+607 IGYSDEFDPSKGDF
-619 DPSIENSA
+619 DPSREGSA

-642 DEHNNIIDPSDAGEA
+642 DESGNIIDPSDAGEK
-657 AFNNFVKG
+657 AFNHFVANYKT
-665 YNKVHNK
+665 HNK

-715 SINKGV
+715 SIDKGV

-795 PSNPCTLNGNEN
+795 PSNPCALNGNEN
-807 TCMRHRVIFAGDY
+807 TCMQHRVIFAGDY

-830 NAKLDDKLT
+830 NAKLDDKQT

-870 STADACKK
+870 STADACKS

-928 STKVSE
+928 SSKVSE
-934 ISGTVNCKTHKNC
+934 ISGTVTCSTHKDC
-947 TDGSVCHNGK
+947 SDGSVCHNRK

-1045 DESITPANKLDRD
+1045 DESITPANKLDRE

>member
-53 FDEDAN
+53 FDKDAN

-99 NDGKYMLG
+99 NDGKYTPG
-107 IKNIPGD
+107 VKNIPGD
-114 SQIAKPNVDDVDD
+114 SQIAKPNVDD

-176 KTEGTV
+176 KTEGTA

-191 MKDSNGVYYQACSD
+191 MKDSNGAHYQACSD

-218 EGEHIYYYSKYSKSN
+218 KGEHIYYSYYYSKSN

-239 VDNLNPEAKR
+239 VDNLDPEAKDIR
-249 ISVKNKEEG
+249 VKNKEEG

-303 DIISYYVQPFTGCR
+303 DIISYYVQPFSGCR

-343 GTISRG
+343 DTISGG
-349 CSDTESCRFP
+349 CGDTESCRFP
-359 VVTMQYNRTSENTVG
+359 VVTMQYIRTPENTVG

-385 LVGKDNGYNGHT
+385 LVGKDNGYNGYT
-397 PSKHLSKN
+397 PSKHLSN
-405 SFLYSQDFRNAG
+405 DSFLYSQDFRNAG
-417 EPKYIYGY
+417 KPKYIYGY

-464 MQKDA
+464 MQKEA

-573 KGDGQPQP
+573 SDATP

-593 DTAHLYE
+593 DAAHLYE

-657 AFNNFVKG
+657 AFNDFVKG
-665 YNKVHNK
+665 YNKDHNK

-795 PSNPCTLNGNEN
+795 PSNPCALNGNEN

-870 STADACKK
+870 STADACKS
-878 SLDFNSDSATDDA
+878 SLAFESTSATDDA

-928 STKVSE
+928 SSTVSE
-934 ISGTVNCKTHKNC
+934 ISGTVTCSTHKDC
-947 TDGSVCHNGK
+947 SYGSVCHNSK

-1045 DESITPANKLDRD
+1045 DESITPANKLDRE

-1152 LWEIDPTWQIGKDST
+1152 LWEIDPTWQIGKDSP

-1188 IVDNDART
+1188 IVDNDTRT

-1347 FDELKDFNFEQIT
+1347 FDELKTFNFEQIT

-1519 KAAIYAVRDEKIKRY
+1519 KAAIYAVRDEKIKHH

>member
-17 YAGISPNAWAQSND
+17 YSGISPNAWAQSND

-53 FDEDAN
+53 FDKDAN

-74 KLTTDGKLNRAQ
+74 KLTPDGKLNRAQ

-99 NDGKYMLG
+99 NDGKYMPG

-114 SQIAKPNVDDVDD
+114 SQIAKPNVND

-176 KTEGTV
+176 QTEGTA

-191 MKDSNGVYYQACSD
+191 MKDSNGVHYQACSD
-205 LDSHVVINGNMWK
+205 LDSHIVINGNMWK
-218 EGEHIYYYSKYSKSN
+218 KGEHIYYSSEFSKSN

-239 VDNLNPEAKR
+239 VDNLDPEAKN

-303 DIISYYVQPFTGCR
+303 DIISYYVQPYTGCR

-343 GTISRG
+343 DTISRG
-349 CSDTESCRFP
+349 CRNTESCRFP

-385 LVGKDNGYNGHT
+385 LVGKDNGYNGDT
-397 PSKHLSKN
+397 PSKHLSKD

-464 MQKDA
+464 MQKEA

-573 KGDGQPQP
+573 SDATP

-593 DTAHLYE
+593 DAAHLYE
-600 HGIKVFV
+600 LGIKVFV

-657 AFNNFVKG
+657 AFNDFVKG
-665 YNKVHNK
+665 YNKDHNK

-715 SINKGV
+715 AINKGV

-795 PSNPCTLNGNEN
+795 PSNPCALNGNEN
-807 TCMRHRVIFAGDY
+807 TCMQHRVIFAGDY

-830 NAKLDDKLT
+830 NAKLDDNLT

-856 KGGNRGEDYHFITE
+856 KGGNRGVDYHFITE

-928 STKVSE
+928 SSKVSE
-934 ISGTVNCKTHKNC
+934 ISGTVTCSTHNDC
-947 TDGSVCHNGK
+947 TDGSVCHNSK

-1045 DESITPANKLDRD
+1045 DESITPANKLDRE

-1152 LWEIDPTWQIGKDST
+1152 LWEIDPTWQIGKDSP

-1188 IVDNDART
+1188 IVDNDTRT

-1347 FDELKDFNFEQIT
+1347 FDELKAFNFEQIT

>member
-39 VFLVLDTSASMNLF
+39 VFLVLDTSASMNLI
-53 FDEDAN
+53 FDKDAN

-74 KLTTDGKLNRAQ
+74 KLTTDGKLIRAEQ

-99 NDGKYMLG
+99 NDGKYTPG
-107 IKNIPGD
+107 VKNIPGD
-114 SQIAKPNVDDVDD
+114 SQIAKPNVDD

-176 KTEGTV
+176 KTEGTA

-191 MKDSNGVYYQACSD
+191 MKDSNGAHYQACSD

-218 EGEHIYYYSKYSKSN
+218 KGEHIYYSYYYSKSN

-239 VDNLNPEAKR
+239 VDNLDPEAKDIR
-249 ISVKNKEEG
+249 VKNKEEG

-303 DIISYYVQPFTGCR
+303 DIISYYVQPFSGCR

-343 GTISRG
+343 DTISGG
-349 CSDTESCRFP
+349 CGDTESCRFP
-359 VVTMQYNRTSENTVG
+359 VVTMQYIRTPENTVG

-385 LVGKDNGYNGHT
+385 LIGKDNGYNGYT
-397 PSKHLSKN
+397 PSKHLSN
-405 SFLYSQDFRNAG
+405 DSFLYSQDFRNAG
-417 EPKYIYGY
+417 KPKYIYGY

-464 MQKDA
+464 MQKEA

-573 KGDGQPQP
+573 SDATP

-593 DTAHLYE
+593 DAAHLYE
-600 HGIKVFV
+600 LGIKVFV

-657 AFNNFVKG
+657 AFNDFVKG
-665 YNKVHNK
+665 YNKDHNK

-870 STADACKK
+870 STADACKSSLAFK
-878 SLDFNSDSATDDA
+878 SASATDDA

-928 STKVSE
+928 SSTVSE
-934 ISGTVNCKTHKNC
+934 ISGTVTCSTHKDC
-947 TDGSVCHNGK
+947 SYGSVCHNSK

-1045 DESITPANKLDRD
+1045 DESITPANKLDRE

-1152 LWEIDPTWQIGKDST
+1152 LWEIDPTWQIGKDSP

-1188 IVDNDART
+1188 IVDNDTRT

-1501 PTYIASEKNPTDT
+1501 PTYIASEKKPTDT

-1519 KAAIYAVRDEKIKRY
+1519 KAAIYAVRDEKIKHH

>member
-99 NDGKYMLG
+99 NDGKYTPG

-114 SQIAKPNVDDVDD
+114 SQIAKPNVDD

-176 KTEGTV
+176 QTEGTA

-191 MKDSNGVYYQACSD
+191 MKDSNGAHYQACSD

-218 EGEHIYYYSKYSKSN
+218 RGEHIYYSSNYSKSN

-239 VDNLNPEAKR
+239 VDNLDPKAKD

-343 GTISRG
+343 DTISGG
-349 CSDTESCRFP
+349 CRNTESCRFP
-359 VVTMQYNRTSENTVG
+359 VVTMQYIRTYENTVG

-385 LVGKDNGYNGHT
+385 LVGKDNGYNGDT
-397 PSKHLSKN
+397 PSKHLSKD

-464 MQKDA
+464 MQKEA

-657 AFNNFVKG
+657 AFNDFVKG
-665 YNKVHNK
+665 YNKDHNK

-1326 SQDTATEGEIVYE
+1326 SQDTATEGKIVYE

-1519 KAAIYAVRDEKIKRY
+1519 KAAIYAVRDEKIKHH

>member
-53 FDEDAN
+53 FDKDAN

-74 KLTTDGKLNRAQ
+74 KLTADGKLNRAQ

-99 NDGKYMLG
+99 NDGKYTPG

-114 SQIAKPNVDDVDD
+114 SQIAKPNVDD

-176 KTEGTV
+176 QTEGTV

-191 MKDSNGVYYQACSD
+191 MKDSNGAHYQACSD

-218 EGEHIYYYSKYSKSN
+218 KGEHIYYSYYYSKSN

-239 VDNLNPEAKR
+239 VDNLDPEAKDIR
-249 ISVKNKEEG
+249 VKNKEEG

-303 DIISYYVQPFTGCR
+303 DIISYYVQPFSGCR

-343 GTISRG
+343 DTISGG
-349 CSDTESCRFP
+349 CGDTESCRFP
-359 VVTMQYNRTSENTVG
+359 VVTMQYIRTPENTVG

-385 LVGKDNGYNGHT
+385 LVGKDNGYNGYT
-397 PSKHLSKN
+397 PSKHLSN
-405 SFLYSQDFRNAG
+405 DSFLYSQDFRNAG
-417 EPKYIYGY
+417 KPKYIYGY

-464 MQKDA
+464 MQKEA

-573 KGDGQPQP
+573 SDATP

-593 DTAHLYE
+593 DAAHLYE
-600 HGIKVFV
+600 LGIKVFV

-870 STADACKK
+870 STADACKSSLAFK
-878 SLDFNSDSATDDA
+878 SASATDDA

-928 STKVSE
+928 SSKVSE
-934 ISGTVNCKTHKNC
+934 ISGTKVCKTHKDC
-947 TDGSVCHNGK
+947 LDGSVCHNGK
-957 CIPGIVHE
+957 CISGIVHE
-965 CDIRSYIASQRL
+965 CDIRSYITSQRL

-982 ATPVVVEPP
+982 ATPVVVEQP

-1035 YNSGSGLYAI
+1035 YDSGSGLYAI

-1519 KAAIYAVRDEKIKRY
+1519 KAAIYAVRDEKIKHH

>member
-39 VFLVLDTSASMNLF
+39 VFLVLDTSASMNLI
-53 FDEDAN
+53 FDKDAN

-74 KLTTDGKLNRAQ
+74 KLTTDGKLIRAEQ

-99 NDGKYMLG
+99 NDGKYTPG
-107 IKNIPGD
+107 VKNIPGD
-114 SQIAKPNVDDVDD
+114 SQIAKPNVDD

-176 KTEGTV
+176 KTEGTA

-191 MKDSNGVYYQACSD
+191 MKDSNGAHYQACSD

-218 EGEHIYYYSKYSKSN
+218 KGEHIYYSYYYSKSN

-239 VDNLNPEAKR
+239 VDNLDPEAKDIR
-249 ISVKNKEEG
+249 VKNKEEG

-303 DIISYYVQPFTGCR
+303 DIISYYVQPFSGCR

-343 GTISRG
+343 DTISGG
-349 CSDTESCRFP
+349 CGDTESCRFP
-359 VVTMQYNRTSENTVG
+359 VVTMQYIRTPENTVG

-385 LVGKDNGYNGHT
+385 LIGKDNGYNGYT
-397 PSKHLSKN
+397 PSKHLSN
-405 SFLYSQDFRNAG
+405 DSFLYSQDFRNAG
-417 EPKYIYGY
+417 KPKYIYGY

-464 MQKDA
+464 MQKEA

-513 IYYMFGGDSGIGID
+513 IYYMFGCDSGIGID

-573 KGDGQPQP
+573 SDATP

-593 DTAHLYE
+593 DAAHLYE
-600 HGIKVFV
+600 LGIKVFV

-657 AFNNFVKG
+657 AFNDFVKG
-665 YNKVHNK
+665 YNKDHNK

-870 STADACKK
+870 STADACKSSLAFK
-878 SLDFNSDSATDDA
+878 SASATDDA

-928 STKVSE
+928 SSTVSE
-934 ISGTVNCKTHKNC
+934 ISGTVTCSTHKDC
-947 TDGSVCHNGK
+947 SYGSVCHNSK

-1045 DESITPANKLDRD
+1045 DESITPANKLDRE

-1152 LWEIDPTWQIGKDST
+1152 LWEIDPTWQIGKDSP

-1188 IVDNDART
+1188 IVDNDTRT

-1519 KAAIYAVRDEKIKRY
+1519 KAAIYAVRDEKIKHH